1 MITLTMTRHE
11 NGGLHNETKTRGGNL
26 KRRKNLMF
34 GIIMVSMLA
43 GLAIFIASCCEDCPT
58 CPGPGKPYKGYAYA
72 NDIINRWVYQIDTET
87 DSMVDSVSYDSTGNY
102 NVLSMDVSQDG
113 RFLAVGYYHGDHRVT
128 CIYNAQTL
136 DLITELTPNLVPLF
150 ISDAN
155 LFIGNRSLIQRSEL
169 SFYSLPDFTLIDVD
183 TTDVF
188 VYLLTYVPQLDI
200 IYAQADSNS
209 SGPDS
214 TFLVTYDYRQKE
226 IVDQWFIKNDDDD
239 WLNVFNFTIRPSDQ
253 RIYFCGSRYEGNY
266 NACYDTEERELVYFN
281 DDYYHAGDLELTP
294 DGNDLYRVY
303 PGYPEPIYIPGTIFI
318 YNADDGSYQGG
329 ISLCGYTE
337 YQEIPLHANAI
348 AFTPTGDRAYVAT
361 GNLWHND
368 GTVLVVDT
376 RTRQIIKLVQP
387 ELGHYHWKIVIGPKL

>member
-1 MITLTMTRHE
+1 MLS
-11 NGGLHNETKTRGGNL
+11 L
-26 KRRKNLMF
+26 
-34 GIIMVSMLA
+34 IMVSMLA
-43 GLAIFIASCCEDCPT
+43 GLAMFIASCCEDCPT

-87 DSMVDSVSYDSTGNY
+87 DSMVDSVSYDSTRDY

-214 TFLVTYDYRQKE
+214 TFLVTYDYRNKE
-226 IVDQWFIKNDDDD
+226 ICETWFIKDDDGNWINIFD
-239 WLNVFNFTIRPSDQ
+239 FTLRSSDQ
-253 RIYFCGSRYEGNY
+253 RVYFSGGTDLYGNY
-266 NACYDTEERELVYFN
+266 RGSYDLETEELVFFEP
-281 DDYYHAGDLELTP
+281 DYSHMGDLKLTP
-294 DGNDLYRVY
+294 DGKDLYRVY
-303 PGYPEPIYIPGTIFI
+303 PGYPEEPFIPATIFI
-318 YNADDGSYQGG
+318 YDADDGTYLTG
-329 ISLCGYTE
+329 ISLYGYNPVP
-337 YQEIPLHANAI
+337 YIPLYPEEI
-348 AFTPTGDRAYVAT
+348 AFTPTGEKAYITT
-361 GNLWHND
+361 GSIWHYD
-368 GTVLVVDT
+368 GTVVVVDT
-376 RTRQIIKLVQP
+376 WKREVIKLIKP
-387 ELGHYHWKIVIGPKL
+387 DLGYYHWKIVIGPKL